1 MRCMGGGSCERVWG
15 QKGELSSSPQW
26 TEMTRLILRSL
37 TTFAVIAFSSATA
50 LSQDDDQRKSSKG
63 VQMGVD
69 LGVRAGYAVPV
80 GEVAEGFAASDFIA
94 GQVPL
99 WLDVG
104 GRIERHLVIGGYF
117 SWGVGIAGGRISSS
131 CDSTGSSCTLRDLRY
146 GAQVSWHA
154 SPGERSDFWF
164 GLGLGLE
171 SLGLETQASSGFDA
185 HESLSLVGLELPR
198 LELGVDVPLSKY
210 FVAGPFFAFSM
221 SEFDDVDYSCSGVNC
236 PEASMEGAVAK
247 EAHHYWFFFGLRAAF
262 VSGTRKP
269 PRERSNWD
277 API

>member
-1 MRCMGGGSCERVWG
+1 VWG
-15 QKGELSSSPQW
+15 QKGELSSSAQW

-50 LSQDDDQRKSSKG
+50 LGQDDDQQKSSKG
-63 VQMGVD
+63 GQMGVD
-69 LGVRAGYAVPV
+69 LGVRAGYAVPA
-80 GEVAEGFAASDFIA
+80 GEVAAGFAASDFIA

-117 SWGVGIAGGRISSS
+117 SWGVGIAGDRISSG

-146 GAQVSWHA
+146 GAQVSWHV

-210 FVAGPFFAFSM
+210 FVAGPFFASTREYTEAVLGEREPCTKALGSRHDTDPEHTSVNSM
-221 SEFDDVDYSCSGVNC
+221 
-236 PEASMEGAVAK
+236 A
-247 EAHHYWFFFGLRAAF
+247 R
-262 VSGTRKP
+262 TRRDP
-269 PRERSNWD
+269 ATLLPRCTVR
-277 API
+277 